1 MSGDLYIPKDMNH
14 FELKS
19 KFPNDLAVIKYFI
32 QIRYGEKIFCNHCK
46 SFRISRLPNPKFYQC
61 NACNN
66 SFSIFKGTVFEKTRV
81 SLLKWVLAI
90 NFVCNNKKSLS
101 ACQLQREIGGGY
113 DTSWRILHQI
123 RKAMANR
130 VNQKLFKD
138 IVEVDETYVGGK
150 PRKGNRQNK
159 PIKRGRGTN
168 KTPVVGILERES
180 GRVYA
185 QVAIPNSEGKKL
197 TGKQLL
203 NIIDKAVTKNITIMT
218 DEFKGYKILDKNP
231 ERIHLVIDHS
241 KEFVRGAI
249 HTNNIENFW
258 SLLKRGIIGSYHH
271 ISVKY
276 MQRYVDEFSFRYSER
291 KNKDLFG
298 LIMGRTV
305 L

>member
-1 MSGDLYIPKDMNH
+1 
-14 FELKS
+14 
-19 KFPNDLAVIKYFI
+19 
-32 QIRYGEKIFCNHCK
+32 
-46 SFRISRLPNPKFYQC
+46 
-61 NACNN
+61 
-66 SFSIFKGTVFEKTRV
+66 
-81 SLLKWVLAI
+81 
-90 NFVCNNKKSLS
+90 
-101 ACQLQREIGGGY
+101 
-113 DTSWRILHQI
+113 
-123 RKAMANR
+123 MANR